1 MKLPVSWL
9 RDWIEY
15 DGSPEAVGT
24 PLPQAFGPPDDGLEV
39 EIPFNRPDGLGVLG
53 LAREVKAAL
62 GGRWNAAARARLA
75 HRWQG
80 RADFDLELEDPAAC
94 PRYIAQIV
102 EGVQVAL
109 SPAWLRRKL
118 EVAGQRPINNVVDVT
133 NLVLFEM
140 GQPLHAFDLERLK
153 GPAIR

>member
-1 MKLPVSWL
+1 SARELQISDDHEGILDLERHLGVAPA
-9 RDWIEY
+9 I
-15 DGSPEAVGT
+15 GT
-24 PLPQAFGPPDDGLEV
+24 PLAQAFGPPDDVLEV
-39 EIPFNRPDGLGVLG
+39 EIRFTRPDGLGVLG

-62 GGRWNAAARARLA
+62 GGHWSAAARARLA

-80 RADFDLELEDPAAC
+80 RSDFDLELEDVAGC

-102 EGVQVAL
+102 EGVQVAP

-140 GQPLHAFDLERLK
+140 GQPLHAFNL
-153 GPAIR
+153 IRS